1 MFLSNLILLDFRAFC
16 YFFDFMIF
24 VLLYFR
30 AFRYFFDFMI
40 FVNAW
45 FIGFDIDEADWFF
58 LGIFMLEIVLKLYTF
73 GLREFFKV
81 FWNV

>member
-1 MFLSNLILLDFRAFC
+1 MSSSFDLLIMLCLKSFSLD
-16 YFFDFMIF
+16 
-24 VLLYFR
+24 FR

-45 FIGFDIDEADWFF
+45 FIGFDLDEADWFF
-58 LGIFMLEIVLKLYTF
+58 LGTFMLEIVLKLYTF
-73 GLREFFKV
+73 GPREFFRV